1 MTPIPR
7 ASAAFAALVLL
18 GLATGCRGDAAAPAA
33 APAGPAATPANAGA
47 ASAAVD
53 PETAAKIAF
62 RDGVLAVVREELP
75 GFALESSVDPEILRH
90 DEAELG
96 LQNLRAKC
104 ASAAGAGAAPGDVSA
119 CRGVIRQH
127 FEAIRESLAAPAGP
141 APASF
146 AEAAPIVRPQLAPEE
161 YLASMK
167 AAHLP
172 FGEGLIVGFVLDR
185 KSNYQFVTEED
196 LARWHLELPK
206 LAERAFANLEAASR
220 DIPVN
225 ATQGADRM
233 LAIETGD
240 GYDATRLLLPGFR
253 RFAMRHLGER
263 YYAAIPNRDA
273 LVLWAKDCSS
283 EFTTRLVAHLGSQY
297 RGEPYPLTDRIFE
310 VGPDG
315 IQPRAQ

>member
-1 MTPIPR
+1 MLPIR
-7 ASAAFAALVLL
+7 RFVAALLVL
-18 GLATGCRGDAAAPAA
+18 GLAGCGGEAPERPATAAPPGPSAVPAA
-33 APAGPAATPANAGA
+33 DIAPAPPAIDPE
-47 ASAAVD
+47 SAAKV
-53 PETAAKIAF
+53 AF
-62 RDGVLAVVREELP
+62 RDAVLAVVREELP
-75 GFALESSVDPEILRH
+75 GFELETSVDPEILRH
-90 DEAELG
+90 EEAELG

-104 ASAAGAGAAPGDVSA
+104 ASAAGADASPGDVAA

-127 FEAIRESLAAPAGP
+127 FEAIRESLAAPAEP
-141 APASF
+141 APADF
-146 AEAAPIVRPQLAPEE
+146 AAAAPNLRPQLAPEE
-161 YLASMK
+161 YLTSLK

-185 KSNYQFVTEED
+185 KSNYQFVTEDD
-196 LARWHLELPK
+196 LARWKIELPK

-253 RFAMRHLGER
+253 RFATRHLGET

-273 LVLWAKDCSS
+273 LVLWATDCSK

-310 VGPDG
+310 VGPEG
-315 IQPRAQ
+315 IQPLPQ